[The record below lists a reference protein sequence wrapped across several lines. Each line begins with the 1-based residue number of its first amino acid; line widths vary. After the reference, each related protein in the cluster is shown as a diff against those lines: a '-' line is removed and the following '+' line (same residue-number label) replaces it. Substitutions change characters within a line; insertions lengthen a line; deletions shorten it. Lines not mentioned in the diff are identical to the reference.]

1 MFLLIMYKQSRKKVL
16 LSLGKCTQQTVRLK
30 LIATGNQDGRMLN
43 LNDMEIK
50 VFNQLQA
57 KLQDILKAVK
67 AIIGARRKGRGKS
80 GEANNADE
88 MDVE

>member
-1 MFLLIMYKQSRKKVL
+1 M
-16 LSLGKCTQQTVRLK
+16 SLGKCTQQ
-30 LIATGNQDGRMLN
+30 MLN

-50 VFNQLQA
+50 VFNQLHA